1 MRITI
6 GMKLAFGV
14 GVIVVLMAIS
24 SVVVYNAMAQV
35 EQAAS
40 DTAEKAFPTEVAC
53 KELRAAL
60 NNSLSALQGYMS
72 VGADPDE
79 AATLKGE
86 RAKAWTQIDDAL
98 GQLAALSKEWT
109 RAEDRQDLMT
119 IRQAASAF
127 RATQNRIEQI
137 AQRSDNNRGYHIMLT
152 DAAPKSQRMLD
163 LVTAIINEE
172 VRQTDRESQSR
183 LLAALLDARASLNSG
198 MSSMR
203 AFLLSGDESFT
214 ERFDESW
221 RQNGE
226 ALPLVAEQ
234 MPLMTVE
241 QKRNW
246 DIFVQVRKD
255 LDALT
260 ADMLQARRADDWNR
274 AAHLLRTEAMPQR
287 QTIRDAVERLNT
299 SAEQWVAQ
307 DRASLAEAAK
317 VANVTLVVSMLL
329 VLLVGS
335 GVAFMMGRSI
345 VISAQRL
352 AERARAIAAGDLR
365 GEEVRVQG
373 NDEIADL
380 AGTFNTMTANL
391 KELSGQI
398 HSVTKNINSSASE
411 IVASTQQQ
419 AASTKEQAASLS
431 QISTTMEE
439 ISQSGEQVSENAK
452 RVAVAAEE
460 ASTSSVAGV
469 KAVKDTNATMEAIRE
484 QVEEVAENI
493 VALSE
498 KTQAVG
504 EIIATVG
511 DIAEQS
517 NLLAL
522 NAGIEAASA
531 DVRGGRFGVVA
542 AEMKNL
548 ADQAK
553 RCTVQVRSILGEI
566 QKGINTSVMLTE
578 EAVKRVE
585 MGKHQADV
593 TERTIDQMSQATQ
606 ESVQTFQQ
614 IIGATNQQQIG
625 LSQVN
630 QGMQDIR
637 QAAEQTAIGTS
648 QLEKAAASLD
658 ALSQQLQTAVGR
670 YRL

>member
-1 MRITI
+1 MRVTI

-14 GVIVVLMAIS
+14 GLIVVLVAVG
-24 SVVVYNAMAQV
+24 SVVVYDAMSRAQR
-35 EQAAS
+35 AAS
-40 DTAEKAFPTEVAC
+40 DTAEKAFPTDVAC

-60 NNSLSALQGYMS
+60 NNSLSALRGYMS
-72 VGADPDE
+72 LGGDLDE
-79 AATLKGE
+79 VAAFKGE
-86 RAKAWTQIDDAL
+86 RTRAWTQIDDAMS
-98 GQLAALSKEWT
+98 QLATLSKEWV
-109 RAEDRQDLMT
+109 RAEDRQDLMA
-119 IRQAASAF
+119 IRQAAAAF
-127 RATQNRIEQI
+127 RAAQDRIEQV
-137 AQRSDNNRGYHIMLT
+137 AQRSDNNRGYHIMTT
-152 DAAPKSQRMLD
+152 DASPKAQRMLD
-163 LVTAIINEE
+163 IVTAMISEE
-172 VRQTDRESQSR
+172 VRHADRESR
-183 LLAALLDARASLNSG
+183 NGLLAALMDTRASLNSA

-221 RQNGE
+221 RQNGDT
-226 ALPLVAEQ
+226 LTLVAEQ
-234 MPLMTVE
+234 TPLLTAE

-246 DIFVQVRKD
+246 DVFVQLRKEMD
-255 LDALT
+255 GVT
-260 ADMLQARRADDWNR
+260 AAMLQARRADDWNR
-274 AAHLLRTEAMPQR
+274 AAHLLKTEAMPQR
-287 QTIRDAVERLNT
+287 QIIRDAVERLNS
-299 SAEQWVAQ
+299 SAEQQVSDQ
-307 DRASLAEAAK
+307 RASLAEAAR
-317 VANVTLVVSMLL
+317 VASITLVVSMLL
-329 VLLVGS
+329 VLLVGA
-335 GVAFMMGRSI
+335 GVAFVMGRSI
-345 VISAQRL
+345 VMSAQRL

-365 GEEVRVQG
+365 GDDVRIQG
-373 NDEIADL
+373 SDEIADL
-380 AGTFNTMTANL
+380 AGTFNSMAANL
-391 KELSGQI
+391 KDLSGQI
-398 HSVTKNINSSASE
+398 HSVTRNINSSASE
-411 IVASTQQQ
+411 ILASTQQQ
-419 AASTKEQAASLS
+419 AAAMKEQAASLS

-439 ISQSGEQVSENAK
+439 INQSGEQVSDSAK
-452 RVAVAAEE
+452 RVAAAAEE

-614 IIGATNQQQIG
+614 IIGATSQQQIG
-625 LSQVN
+625 LNQVN